1 MKTIIA
7 GPVTEETL
15 ANASLLM
22 GINPTEFI
30 CNGVE
35 GLPPASS
42 LTTTVFTPCPK
53 LPDINIAQ
61 SHARMVLVADAVV
74 CVGEHEHLLEWAAKY
89 DLPVYQ
95 E

>member
-7 GPVTEETL
+7 GPVTEQHL
-15 ANASLLM
+15 ADAALLA
-22 GINPTEFI
+22 GIEPTEFFT
-30 CNGVE
+30 NGVT
-35 GLPPASS
+35 GLPPASN
-42 LTTTVFTPCPK
+42 LPTTCFTPCPK

-61 SHARMVLVADAVV
+61 SHARMVIGADAVI

-95 E
+95 G